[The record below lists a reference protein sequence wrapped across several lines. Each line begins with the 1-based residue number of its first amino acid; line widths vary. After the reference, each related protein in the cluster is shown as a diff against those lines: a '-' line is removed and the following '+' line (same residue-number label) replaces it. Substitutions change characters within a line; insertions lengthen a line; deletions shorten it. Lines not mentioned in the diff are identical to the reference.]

1 MADKRIVIIGA
12 GPTGLGAGYRL
23 RELGHSNWAIY
34 EKNNYVGGLSASFT
48 DEIGFMWDI
57 GGHVLFSRY
66 EYFDR
71 LFDRMMAG
79 EYFEHLRKA
88 YIRVLDRW
96 VPYPFQN
103 NIRHLPRE
111 ALLECLTGLIDTLS
125 GPSSESAPTFLD
137 WIYAVLGS
145 GIAKHFMV
153 PYNNKIWSY
162 PLELMDKK
170 WVADTVSVVD
180 VKKVLRN
187 VILGLDEVGWG
198 INRTFKFSRR
208 GGTGE
213 LFRRMEPYVAENLRY
228 CKTAVEIDME
238 KHRVIFA
245 DGSRETYDALIN
257 TSPLHTFVRMLVP
270 VDSALRGAAEQLRHN
285 GVIVVGIGLRKKLE
299 SDMCWIYFPGQRSPF
314 YRATYLSNYSPFNVP
329 HGDTQTHCSIMCEMS
344 YFGDERPTNKE
355 AIEQTI
361 QGLIN
366 EGLIDSADRDVIVST
381 YLIDAQYAYPI
392 PTLDRDKALRL
403 IQPQLEARSIYSRG
417 RFGGWKYEIP
427 HMDHSVMMGVE
438 VVDRIL
444 TEKPEQTWSL

>member
-71 LFDRMMAG
+71 LFERVMAG

-153 PYNNKIWSY
+153 PYNNKMWAY
-162 PLELMDKK
+162 PLDLMDKN
-170 WVADTVSVVD
+170 WVANSVSVVD

-187 VILGLDEVGWG
+187 VILAQDEVGWG
-198 INRTFKFSRR
+198 INRTFKFPRR
-208 GGTGE
+208 GGTGD
-213 LFRRMEPYVAENLRY
+213 LFNRIEPCVAGSLRY
-228 CKTAVEIDME
+228 RKIVVEVDMTRRQIRFE
-238 KHRVIFA
+238 
-245 DGSRETYDALIN
+245 DGSSDAYDVLIN
-257 TSPLHTFVRMLVP
+257 TMPLPMFVKMLVP
-270 VDSALRGAAEQLRHN
+270 VDSSLRGAAEQLRHN

-329 HGDTQTHCSIMCEMS
+329 EGDPEQYSSIMCEVA
-344 YFGDERPTNKE
+344 YFGSGRPTNRE

-366 EGLIDSADRDVIVST
+366 ERLIEHADRDLIMST
-381 YLIDAQYAYPI
+381 YVIDAECAYPL
-392 PTLDRDKALRL
+392 PTLDRDRALRL
-403 IQPQLEARSIYSRG
+403 IQPQLQSHGIYSRG
-417 RFGGWKYEIP
+417 RFGAWRYETSS
-427 HMDHSVMMGVE
+427 MDHGVMMGVE
-438 VVDRIL
+438 VVDRVL
-444 TEKPEQTWSL
+444 TGKQEQTWLP